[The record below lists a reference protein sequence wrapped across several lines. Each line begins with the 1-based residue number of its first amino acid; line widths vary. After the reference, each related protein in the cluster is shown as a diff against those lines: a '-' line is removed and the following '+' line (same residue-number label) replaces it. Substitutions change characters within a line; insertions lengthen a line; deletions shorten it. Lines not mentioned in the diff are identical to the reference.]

1 MNLANV
7 IIDLLLIQ
15 IICVNIVD
23 ISGVV
28 SHIEN
33 AIARMLS
40 LKRVSIYLLNCSY
53 CVTHWCCVIYLL
65 FNGALSLKTYAIVLV
80 LCFLTSVTKEVLW
93 TVRDF
98 FIYLIRLVNRLF

>member
-1 MNLANV
+1 MNV
-7 IIDLLLIQ
+7 IIDLILIQ
-15 IICVNIVD
+15 IICVNIID

-40 LKRVSIYLLNCSY
+40 LKKVSIYLLNCSY

-80 LCFLTSVTKEVLW
+80 LCFLTSVTKDLMW
-93 TVRDF
+93 TVRDL
-98 FIYLIRLVNRLF
+98 FIYLIKLVNRLF

>member
-1 MNLANV
+1 MNSKIL
-7 IIDLLLIQ
+7 IDLILIQ

-65 FNGALSLKTYAIVLV
+65 FNGALSLKNYCFALILS
-80 LCFLTSVTKEVLW
+80 FLTSITKDFLW
-93 TVRDF
+93 GLRD
-98 FIYLIRLVNRLF
+98 RLVKLVSKL

>member
-1 MNLANV
+1 MNLENV
-7 IIDLLLIQ
+7 IIDLILIQ

-40 LKRVSIYLLNCSY
+40 LKKVSVYLLNCSY

-80 LCFLTSVTKEVLW
+80 ICFLTSVTKEVLW

-98 FIYLIRLVNRLF
+98 FIYIIRLVNRLF

>member
-1 MNLANV
+1 MNSKIL
-7 IIDLLLIQ
+7 IDLILIQ

-40 LKRVSIYLLNCSY
+40 LKKVSVYLLNCSY
-53 CVTHWCCVIYLL
+53 CVTHWCCVIYLI
-65 FNGALSLKTYAIVLV
+65 FNGALSLKYYAIVLV
-80 LCFLTSVTKEVLW
+80 LCFLTSITKDLMW
-93 TVRDF
+93 GVRD
-98 FIYLIRLVNRLF
+98 RLVKIVSKL

>member
-1 MNLANV
+1 MNSKVL
-7 IIDLLLIQ
+7 IDLILIQ

-40 LKRVSIYLLNCSY
+40 LKKVSVYLLNCSY
-53 CVTHWCCVIYLL
+53 CVTHWCCVIYLI
-65 FNGALSLKTYAIVLV
+65 FNGALSLKYYAIVLV
-80 LCFLTSVTKEVLW
+80 LCFLTSITKDLMW
-93 TVRDF
+93 GVRD
-98 FIYLIRLVNRLF
+98 RLVKIVSKL

>member
-1 MNLANV
+1 MNSKIL
-7 IIDLLLIQ
+7 IDLILIQ

-33 AIARMLS
+33 AIAKALS
-40 LKRVSIYLLNCSY
+40 LKKVSIYLLNCSY

-80 LCFLTSVTKEVLW
+80 LCFFTSITKDLLW
-93 TVRDF
+93 GVRD
-98 FIYLIRLVNRLF
+98 RLVKLVSKL

>member
-1 MNLANV
+1 MNV
-7 IIDLLLIQ
+7 IIDLILIQ

-40 LKRVSIYLLNCSY
+40 LKKVSIYLLNCSY

-65 FNGALSLKTYAIVLV
+65 FNGELSLKTYAIVLV
-80 LCFLTSVTKEVLW
+80 LCFLTSVTKELLW

>member
-1 MNLANV
+1 MNV
-7 IIDLLLIQ
+7 IIDLILIQ

-33 AIARMLS
+33 AIARA
-40 LKRVSIYLLNCSY
+40 LKLKSVSIHLIECSY

-65 FNGALSLKTYAIVLV
+65 FNGALSLKYYAIVLV
-80 LCFLTSVTKEVLW
+80 LCFLTSITKDLMW
-93 TVRDF
+93 GVRD
-98 FIYLIRLVNRLF
+98 RLVKIVSKL

>member
-40 LKRVSIYLLNCSY
+40 LKRVSVYLLNCSY

-80 LCFLTSVTKEVLW
+80 LCFLTSITKDLLW
-93 TVRDF
+93 GVRD
-98 FIYLIRLVNRLF
+98 RLVKLVSKL

>member
-1 MNLANV
+1 MNSKIL
-7 IIDLLLIQ
+7 IDLILIQ

-40 LKRVSIYLLNCSY
+40 LKKVSIYLLNCSY

-80 LCFLTSVTKEVLW
+80 LCFLTSVTKDLLW
-93 TVRDF
+93 GIRD
-98 FIYLIRLVNRLF
+98 ILVKLVSKL

>member
-1 MNLANV
+1 MNSKI
-7 IIDLLLIQ
+7 IIDLILIQ

-28 SHIEN
+28 QHIEN

-65 FNGALSLKTYAIVLV
+65 FNGALSLKYYAIVLV
-80 LCFLTSVTKEVLW
+80 LCFLTSITKDLMW
-93 TVRDF
+93 GVRD
-98 FIYLIRLVNRLF
+98 RLVKIVSKL

>member
-1 MNLANV
+1 MNV
-7 IIDLLLIQ
+7 IIDLILIQ

-28 SHIEN
+28 GHIEN
-33 AIARMLS
+33 AIARVLS

-65 FNGALSLKTYAIVLV
+65 FNGALSLQTYAIVLV
-80 LCFLTSVTKEVLW
+80 LCFLTSVTMELLW
-93 TVRDF
+93 GLRDR
-98 FIYLIRLVNRLF
+98 IIKLVSKL

>member
-1 MNLANV
+1 MNSKIL
-7 IIDLLLIQ
+7 IDLILIQ

-40 LKRVSIYLLNCSY
+40 LKRVSIYLFNCSY
-53 CVTHWCCVIYLL
+53 CVTHWCCVIYLM

-80 LCFLTSVTKEVLW
+80 LCFLTSVTKDLLW
-93 TVRDF
+93 GVRD
-98 FIYLIRLVNRLF
+98 RLVKLVSKL

>member
-1 MNLANV
+1 MNSKIL
-7 IIDLLLIQ
+7 IDLILIQ
-15 IICVNIVD
+15 IICVKIVD

-98 FIYLIRLVNRLF
+98 FIYIIRLVNRLF

>member
-1 MNLANV
+1 MNSKIL
-7 IIDLLLIQ
+7 IDLILIQ

-40 LKRVSIYLLNCSY
+40 LKRVSIYLFNCSY
-53 CVTHWCCVIYLL
+53 CVTHWCCVIYLM

-98 FIYLIRLVNRLF
+98 FIYIIRLVNRLF

>member
-1 MNLANV
+1 MNV

-33 AIARMLS
+33 AIARALS

-80 LCFLTSVTKEVLW
+80 LCFLTSVTKDLLW
-93 TVRDF
+93 GVRD
-98 FIYLIRLVNRLF
+98 RLVKLVSKL

>member
-1 MNLANV
+1 MNSKIL
-7 IIDLLLIQ
+7 IDLILIQ

-28 SHIEN
+28 QHIEN

-40 LKRVSIYLLNCSY
+40 LKKVSVYLLNCSY

-65 FNGALSLKTYAIVLV
+65 FNCELSLKYYAIVLV
-80 LCFLTSVTKEVLW
+80 LCFLTSITKDLMW
-93 TVRDF
+93 GVRD
-98 FIYLIRLVNRLF
+98 RLVKIVSKL

>member
-1 MNLANV
+1 MNSKIL
-7 IIDLLLIQ
+7 IDLILIQ

-33 AIARMLS
+33 AIARA
-40 LKRVSIYLLNCSY
+40 LKLKSVSIHLIECSY

-80 LCFLTSVTKEVLW
+80 LCFLTSVTKDLMW
-93 TVRDF
+93 GVRD
-98 FIYLIRLVNRLF
+98 RLVKLVSKL

>member
-7 IIDLLLIQ
+7 IIDLILIQ

-40 LKRVSIYLLNCSY
+40 LKSVKVYLFNCSY
-53 CVTHWCCVIYLL
+53 CVSHWIGLFYLL
-65 FNGALSLKTYAIVLV
+65 LTGALSLQTYTIVLV
-80 LCFLTSVTKEVLW
+80 LCFFTSVTKEVLW

-98 FIYLIRLVNRLF
+98 LIYLIRLVNRLF

>member
-1 MNLANV
+1 MNSKIL
-7 IIDLLLIQ
+7 IDLILIQ

-40 LKRVSIYLLNCSY
+40 LKKVSIYLFNCSY

-65 FNGALSLKTYAIVLV
+65 FNGALSLKYYAIVLV
-80 LCFLTSVTKEVLW
+80 LCFFTSITKDLLW
-93 TVRDF
+93 GVRD
-98 FIYLIRLVNRLF
+98 RLVKLVSKL

>member
-1 MNLANV
+1 MNSKIL
-7 IIDLLLIQ
+7 IDLILIQ

-40 LKRVSIYLLNCSY
+40 LKKVSVYLLNCSY
-53 CVTHWCCVIYLL
+53 CVTHWCCVIYLI
-65 FNGALSLKTYAIVLV
+65 FNGALSLQAYAIVLV
-80 LCFLTSVTKEVLW
+80 LCFLTSVTKDLLW
-93 TVRDF
+93 GVRD
-98 FIYLIRLVNRLF
+98 RLVKIVSKL

>member
-1 MNLANV
+1 MNV
-7 IIDLLLIQ
+7 IIDLILIQ

-33 AIARMLS
+33 AIAR
-40 LKRVSIYLLNCSY
+40 
-53 CVTHWCCVIYLL
+53 
-65 FNGALSLKTYAIVLV
+65 ALSLKYYAIVLV

-98 FIYLIRLVNRLF
+98 FIYIIRLVNRLF

>member
-1 MNLANV
+1 MNSKIL
-7 IIDLLLIQ
+7 IDLILIQ

-40 LKRVSIYLLNCSY
+40 LKRVSVYLLNCSY

-80 LCFLTSVTKEVLW
+80 LCFFTSITKDLLW
-93 TVRDF
+93 GVRD
-98 FIYLIRLVNRLF
+98 ILVKLVSKL

>member
-1 MNLANV
+1 MNV
-7 IIDLLLIQ
+7 IIDLILIQ

-53 CVTHWCCVIYLL
+53 CVTHWCCVVYLL
-65 FNGALSLKTYAIVLV
+65 FNGALSLNTYAIVLV